1 MSPFGHFNSFCLLY
15 VSGIHIYSLRRK
27 DHKDTEK
34 EKKRKLT
41 LGSHEIGIFSSK
53 SNVNIFLVSGL
64 FVATYLSNRK
74 LI

>member
-27 DHKDTEK
+27 DHKDGEK
-34 EKKRKLT
+34 EKNVELT
-41 LGSHEIGIFSSK
+41 LGSHKIGAFLSK
-53 SNVNIFLVSGL
+53 SNVKLLSM

>member
-27 DHKDTEK
+27 DHKDGEK
-34 EKKRKLT
+34 EKNVELT
-41 LGSHEIGIFSSK
+41 LGSHKIGTFYSK
-53 SNVNIFLVSGL
+53 SNVM
-64 FVATYLSNRK
+64 FVAAYLFNRK

>member
-27 DHKDTEK
+27 DHKDGEK
-34 EKKRKLT
+34 EKNVKLT
-41 LGSHEIGIFSSK
+41 LGSHKIGTFSSK
-53 SNVNIFLVSGL
+53 PNVM
-64 FVATYLSNRK
+64 FVAACLSKRK

>member
-27 DHKDTEK
+27 DHKDGEK
-34 EKKRKLT
+34 EKNVELT
-41 LGSHEIGIFSSK
+41 LGSHKIGIFSSK
-53 SNVNIFLVSGL
+53 SNLNLFLVMR
-64 FVATYLSNRK
+64 VAAYISNRK

>member
-27 DHKDTEK
+27 DHKDG
-34 EKKRKLT
+34 EKKNVELT
-41 LGSHEIGIFSSK
+41 LGSHKIGTFYSK
-53 SNVNIFLVSGL
+53 SNVIAAYL
-64 FVATYLSNRK
+64 FNRK

>member
-27 DHKDTEK
+27 DHKDGEK
-34 EKKRKLT
+34 RKNVKLT
-41 LGSHEIGIFSSK
+41 LGSHKIGTFSSK
-53 SNVNIFLVSGL
+53 PNVM
-64 FVATYLSNRK
+64 FVAACLSNRK

>member
-27 DHKDTEK
+27 DHKDGEK
-34 EKKRKLT
+34 EKNVELT
-41 LGSHEIGIFSSK
+41 LGSHKIGALSSK
-53 SNVNIFLVSGL
+53 SIGMF
-64 FVATYLSNRK
+64 AAACISNRK

>member
-27 DHKDTEK
+27 DHKDGEK
-34 EKKRKLT
+34 ENVELT
-41 LGSHEIGIFSSK
+41 LGSHKIGTFSSK
-53 SNVNIFLVSGL
+53 SNVISI
-64 FVATYLSNRK
+64 FVAAYLTNTK